1 MEQQVLINWGL
12 TAVAGVAG
20 WFLRVL
26 WEADKELRA
35 DLSKLREELPKTY
48 AEKGSMDA
56 NFIRMFHKL
65 DELRDHIDK
74 RMDLHEQRYHGNGNG
89 N

>member
-1 MEQQVLINWGL
+1 MEQVVINWAL
-12 TAVAGVAG
+12 AAVAAVAG

-48 AEKGSMDA
+48 AEKNSIDT
-56 NFIRMFHKL
+56 NFLRMFNKL

-74 RMDLHEQRYHGNGNG
+74 RMDMHEARYHNGHQQP
-89 N
+89 

>member
-1 MEQQVLINWGL
+1 MEQIAINWAL
-12 TAVAGVAG
+12 TAVAAVAG
-20 WFLRVL
+20 WFMRVL
-26 WEADKELRA
+26 WEADKELRT
-35 DLSKLREELPKTY
+35 DLAKLREELPKTY
-48 AEKGSMDA
+48 AEKDGMEKGFLRVFSK
-56 NFIRMFHKL
+56 I

>member
-1 MEQQVLINWGL
+1 MDQIFINWAL
-12 TAVAGVAG
+12 ATTAGIAG

-35 DLSKLREELPKTY
+35 DLAKLREELPKTY
-48 AEKGSMDA
+48 AEKSSIDA
-56 NFIRMFHKL
+56 NFQRVFSKI

-74 RMDLHEQRYHGNGNG
+74 RMDLHEQRYHGNGN
-89 N
+89 

>member
-1 MEQQVLINWGL
+1 MEQAVINWAL
-12 TAVAGVAG
+12 AASAGVAG

-48 AEKGSMDA
+48 AEKGSIDS
-56 NFIRMFHKL
+56 NFLRVFSKL

-74 RMDLHEQRYHGNGNG
+74 RMDMHEARYHNGHTQ
-89 N
+89 